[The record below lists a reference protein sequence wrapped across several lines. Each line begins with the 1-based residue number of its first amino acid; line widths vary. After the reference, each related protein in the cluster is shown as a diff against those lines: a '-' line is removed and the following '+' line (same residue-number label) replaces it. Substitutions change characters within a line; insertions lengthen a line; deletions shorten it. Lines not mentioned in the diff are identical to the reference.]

1 MKHTVEFGNFI
12 EVKMRKKFIIIG
24 LVLFLLGV
32 ILGFLSG
39 ATLPGGFIIPLIY
52 GSNQILWLFVAV
64 IGFAVTIAGLL
75 MKPKKEIKPLEIK
88 KEI

>member
-1 MKHTVEFGNFI
+1 
-12 EVKMRKKFIIIG
+12 MRKRFIIIG

-39 ATLPGGFIIPLIY
+39 AVLPGDFTIPFIY

-64 IGFAVTIAGLL
+64 IGFIVTIVGLIL
-75 MKPKKEIKPLEIK
+75 KSKKGIKNQNEK
-88 KEI
+88 